1 MDNYYCKV
9 LYIVLLHLVKC
20 RAPSA
25 HCKTGKFC
33 RDCACGQNRPALGGG
48 HTPKKYVHLSLIIQ
62 FFFTLFLFFWSLY
75 NDQPSGHFFLV
86 LLYNDQPSGHFVFQ
100 LPLYLLLCFI
110 LFMDRRSMSF
120 AFAVHLRLLR

>member
-62 FFFTLFLFFWSLY
+62 FFFILFYFSGLCTTISHPAIFSWSCCTTISHPAILFFSY
-75 NDQPSGHFFLV
+75 H
-86 LLYNDQPSGHFVFQ
+86 YICCFV
-100 LPLYLLLCFI
+100 
-110 LFMDRRSMSF
+110 SF
-120 AFAVHLRLLR
+120 SSWTEGR